1 MKTKVLSLFVML
13 LMTATVAFA
22 TNKTEQFTVK
32 GACGMCETRIEK
44 AALSAEGVTK
54 ADWDRETQKIVVVYD
69 DEVTQPDAIHKAIAK
84 AGHDTDKQKARDEV
98 YEKLPA
104 CCKYERVKADSKKE

>member
-1 MKTKVLSLFVML
+1 MKTKVLSLFLML

-44 AALSAEGVTK
+44 VALSVEGVTK

-69 DEVTQPDAIHKAIAK
+69 DEVTQPDAIHQAI
-84 AGHDTDKQKARDEV
+84 RSE
-98 YEKLPA
+98 
-104 CCKYERVKADSKKE
+104 ERRVGKVCSCMRHLNRILV

>member
-44 AALSAEGVTK
+44 AALSVEGVTK
-54 ADWDRETQKIVVVYD
+54 ADWDRETQKIAVVYD
-69 DEVTQPDAIHKAIAK
+69 DAVAQPDAIHKAIAK

-104 CCKYERVKADSKKE
+104 CCKYERIKDDKKTE

>member
-1 MKTKVLSLFVML
+1 MKTKVLSLFLML

-44 AALSAEGVTK
+44 AALSVEGVTK